1 MCHLIKSSSQKTI
14 CIDFIIIQV
23 SLSITVIP
31 FNSTPFT
38 KRTARIAQN
47 RNTKRLII
55 IIEFNMKKYS

>member
-31 FNSTPFT
+31 FNSTHFT
-38 KRTARIAQN
+38 KRTARIVQN
-47 RNTKRLII
+47 RNTKRLTI

>member
-38 KRTARIAQN
+38 KMTARIAQN
-47 RNTKRLII
+47 RNTKRLTI

>member
-23 SLSITVIP
+23 SLSITVTP

-38 KRTARIAQN
+38 KRTARIARN
-47 RNTKRLII
+47 RNTKRLTII
-55 IIEFNMKKYS
+55 SEFNMKKYS

>member
-38 KRTARIAQN
+38 KMTARIAQN
-47 RNTKRLII
+47 RNTKRLTII
-55 IIEFNMKKYS
+55 SEFNMKKYS